1 MTSSPLSESLPKQP
15 VNEVYALFALPVG
28 RYSMPNFPTVKKE
41 IFKWI
46 ETQDIRSE
54 HERLAITHNV
64 SQIGARNR
72 ILEDSRSVA
81 DFLLD
86 ACKQYNTE
94 AYNYD
99 LNFSISDC
107 YLELATKGALYAPH
121 EHSNCIYSA
130 TLLINYQDGHSPL
143 KFRRNVAGSY
153 YPVMQFPNKDYTAFN
168 MTEATVPM
176 EEGDL
181 IIYPSSMTHG
191 YEGNP
196 YDDRVTMTVNF
207 IPDK

>member
-1 MTSSPLSESLPKQP
+1 MDSNPLSDSLPKAGKS
-15 VNEVYALFALPVG
+15 EIYALFALPVG
-28 RYSMPNFPTVKKE
+28 VYSCPNFATVKKE

-46 ETQDIRSE
+46 ETQDIRPE
-54 HERLAITHNV
+54 HDRLAITHNV
-64 SQIGARNR
+64 SQIGKRNT
-72 ILEDSRSVA
+72 ILEDNASVA
-81 DFLLD
+81 DFLLKS
-86 ACKQYNTE
+86 CKDYNE
-94 AYNYD
+94 GAYYYD
-99 LNFSISDC
+99 LDFAISDA

-130 TLLINYQDGHSPL
+130 TLLINYQEGHSPL

-176 EEGDL
+176 KEGDL

-196 YDDRVTMTVNF
+196 YDDRVSMTVNF

>member
-1 MTSSPLSESLPKQP
+1 MTQSPLSDNLPSQP

-28 RYSMPNFPTVKKE
+28 RYSMPDFPTHKKQ

-46 ETQDIRSE
+46 ETQDIRPE

-64 SQIGARNR
+64 SQIGKRNT
-72 ILEDSRSVA
+72 ILEDNATLA

-86 ACKQYNTE
+86 KCREYNTE
-94 AYNYD
+94 SYNYD
-99 LNFSISDC
+99 LDFAISDC

-130 TLLINYQDGHSPL
+130 TLLINYIDGHSPL
-143 KFRRNVAGSY
+143 KFRRAVNGSY

-176 EEGDL
+176 NEGDL

-196 YDDRVTMTVNF
+196 YDDRVTLTVNF
-207 IPDK
+207 IPNK

>member
-1 MTSSPLSESLPKQP
+1 MTQSPLSDNLDNA
-15 VNEVYALFALPVG
+15 VTNEVYALFALPVG
-28 RYSMPNFPTVKKE
+28 RYAFPNFPTVKKQ

-46 ETQDIRSE
+46 ETQDIRPE
-54 HERLAITHNV
+54 HDRNAITHNV
-64 SQIGARNR
+64 SQIGKRNT
-72 ILEDSRSVA
+72 ILEDNASVA

-86 ACKQYNTE
+86 KCREYNKE

-99 LNFSISDC
+99 LDFAISDC

-130 TLLINYQDGHSPL
+130 TLLINYIDGHSPL

-176 EEGDL
+176 NEGDL

-207 IPDK
+207 IPNK